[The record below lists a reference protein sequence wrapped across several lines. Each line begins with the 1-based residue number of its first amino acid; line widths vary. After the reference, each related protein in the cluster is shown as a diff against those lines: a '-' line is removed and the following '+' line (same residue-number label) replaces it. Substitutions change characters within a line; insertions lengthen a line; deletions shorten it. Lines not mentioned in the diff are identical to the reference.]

1 MENNINKYLNKIY
14 RGLRLPKAIKRQIKI
29 DLASEIY
36 LRIENG
42 EELNDILSSIGSPEE
57 VIEEFEFNH
66 ENEYFLLKKAK
77 VVALIIWSV
86 IAAAMVVL
94 IVYSLIIV
102 IYPQWALP
110 PVFGGV
116 SGNKAIF
123 IAYKWSFKELVL
135 GLSIKAIIFI
145 FSFLQI
151 LRNIKFLIKKE
162 GM

>member
-1 MENNINKYLNKIY
+1 MENNINKYHNKIY
-14 RGLRLPKAIKRQIKI
+14 RGLRLPKAIKRQIKK

-36 LRIENG
+36 LRI
-42 EELNDILSSIGSPEE
+42 
-57 VIEEFEFNH
+57 

-94 IVYSLIIV
+94 IVYSLITV

-110 PVFGGV
+110 PVFGGA

-123 IAYKWSFKELVL
+123 IAYKWSFEEWVL
-135 GLSIKAIIFI
+135 GLSIKAIIFV